1 MVVAEILTG
10 IALVQKSVEFIKSNI
25 DTASDIKTLAG
36 SIDDL
41 IRGEQECQKARN
53 RKSGQSVTDQFGV
66 ESVASEVI
74 DAKLAQ
80 EKLQEMRTLID
91 LRFGHGTWASIIAER
106 NRRIQEAKAAEK
118 KARIEARKRQEQ
130 LTENI
135 LIATGVIAAIGL
147 FLLMLFIVTRM

>member
-41 IRGEQECQKARN
+41 IRGEQEGQKARN
-53 RKSGQSVTDQFGV
+53 KKSGQSLTDQFGV
-66 ESVASEVI
+66 ESVANEII

-147 FLLMLFIVTRM
+147 FLLMLFIVTRI

>member
-25 DTASDIKTLAG
+25 DTASDIKSLAG

-53 RKSGQSVTDQFGV
+53 KRSGQSLTDQFGV
-66 ESVASEVI
+66 ENVANEII

-130 LTENI
+130 LTEHI
-135 LIATGVIAAIGL
+135 LIAIGIIAAIGL
-147 FLLMLFIVTRM
+147 FFLMIFIVTRV